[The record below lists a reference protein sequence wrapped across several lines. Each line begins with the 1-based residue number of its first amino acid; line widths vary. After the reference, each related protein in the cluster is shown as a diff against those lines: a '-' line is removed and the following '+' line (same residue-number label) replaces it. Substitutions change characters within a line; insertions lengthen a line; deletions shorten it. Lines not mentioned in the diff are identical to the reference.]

1 MTMESVRSLQERG
14 LLLVEDGNHGE
25 ARPLR
30 HEFVSAGVAFVR
42 AADMSSGVVD
52 FSGAEKINEE
62 AATRIRKGRGL
73 PGDVI
78 LSHKGTVG
86 RVARVPESA
95 PPFVCSPQTTFYRS
109 LDSEHISENFLY
121 YYLKSPEFQAQLRS
135 RQGETDMAPYVSLT
149 SQRNLMLRLLPID
162 EQRQIAGVLGALD
175 DLVATDLR
183 IAAACRELHQALVS
197 QALDSSAGQGPLSG
211 TARFVNGKN
220 FTKEASGTGRPVI
233 RTPELRSGP
242 SANTV
247 WNDVD
252 ADSDF
257 VARPGDVL
265 FVWSGSLM
273 VDRWIHDEALVNQH
287 IFKVIPN
294 AGVPDWLIFSLI
306 ERQMPWFTGLA
317 ADKATTMGHITRAHL
332 EAAVPLPTPDEVDK
346 LGEQVEPLWDAELE
360 LRREAL
366 QLASARDELLPL
378 LMSGRVRV
386 KDVAA

>member
-1 MTMESVRSLQERG
+1 MPRHRPSNLRTASLPEVLSV
-14 LLLVEDGNHGE
+14 
-25 ARPLR
+25 
-30 HEFVSAGVAFVR
+30 
-42 AADMSSGVVD
+42 VVD
-52 FSGAEKINEE
+52 NRGRSCPTVPDGFPLIATNCIKEDRLHPVFEKVRYISEE
-62 AATRIRKGRGL
+62 TRRDWFRAHPKS
-73 PGDVI
+73 GDVI
-78 LSHKGTVG
+78 FTCKGTPG
-86 RVARVPESA
+86 KVAMVPD
-95 PPFVCSPQTTFYRS
+95 PVPFAIAQDMVALRS
-109 LDSEHISENFLY
+109 DPEVMDSRFLY
-121 YYLKSPEFQAQLRS
+121 YLLSAPDSQAQIANLHV
-135 RQGETDMAPYVSLT
+135 GSLIPHFKKGDFGKLILT
-149 SQRNLMLRLLPID
+149 FPSDLN
-162 EQRQIAGVLGALD
+162 EQRRIAGVLGALD
-175 DLVATDLR
+175 ALVEADLR
-183 IAAACRELHQALVS
+183 IAADCRELRQSLIGR
-197 QALDSSAGQGPLSG
+197 ALDSAAVEEPLSHL
-211 TARFVNGKN
+211 ARFVNGKN

-273 VDRWIHDEALVNQH
+273 VDRWIHADGLINQH

-294 AGVPDWLIFSLI
+294 AGVPDWLIFSLV

-346 LGEQVEPLWDAELE
+346 LCEQVEPLWSAEFE

-366 QLASARDELLPL
+366 QLACARDELLPL